1 LTATLTAGSVLKT
14 ERIPEGMNAKAHLP
28 AMERLFRYRFMILL
42 AALLLLLALYP
53 FLEQDVSERLLSLF
67 FTGTLIAGTY
77 SVSRDRRLLMAAIVI
92 AVGAFGSQWTSHFIN
107 SRIVFIFSRSLGC
120 LFYLLIAVAIV
131 ANVLKGEVVTADK
144 ICGGICAYL
153 VMGLMWA
160 FLFGLIEV
168 VHPGS
173 FLENGQII
181 SPDRGMSHQF
191 VLLNSMIYYSLA
203 TLTTTTYGDI
213 LAKTTPARALSNLEA
228 IAGQMYVAVLIS
240 RLVALHIMYSFSVR
254 PHSKD

>member
-1 LTATLTAGSVLKT
+1 LTAGLAADSVF
-14 ERIPEGMNAKAHLP
+14 EAQRHSEPMNAKAHLP
-28 AMERLFRYRFMILL
+28 PMEQLFRRRYMVLL

-77 SVSRDRRLLMAAIVI
+77 AVSRNRRFLIAAVVI
-92 AVGAFGSQWTSHFIN
+92 AVGAFGSQWLSHFIN
-107 SRIVFIFSRSLGC
+107 SRIVFVFSRSLGC

-131 ANVLKGEVVTADK
+131 ANVLKSEIVTADK

-153 VMGLMWA
+153 VIGLMWA

-173 FLENGQII
+173 FLENGQLIA
-181 SPDRGMSHQF
+181 PDRGTSHQF

-213 LAKTTPARALSNLEA
+213 LPKTTPARALSNLEA

-240 RLVALHIMYSFSVR
+240 RLVALHITQSIGAR
-254 PHSKD
+254 THSKD

>member
-1 LTATLTAGSVLKT
+1 
-14 ERIPEGMNAKAHLP
+14 
-28 AMERLFRYRFMILL
+28 MERLFRRRFMVLL
-42 AALLLLLALYP
+42 VALLLLLALYP

-77 SVSRDRRLLMAAIVI
+77 AVSRNRRFLVAAIVI
-92 AVGAFGSQWTSHFIN
+92 AAGAFGSQWLSHFVN
-107 SRIVFIFSRSLGC
+107 SRIVFVFSRSLGC
-120 LFYLLIAVAIV
+120 LFYLLITVAIV
-131 ANVLKGEVVTADK
+131 VNVLKGETVTADK

-160 FLFGLIEV
+160 FLFGLMEV

-173 FLENGQII
+173 FLEDGKLIA
-181 SPDRGMSHQF
+181 PDRGMSQQF
-191 VLLNSMIYYSLA
+191 ALLNSMIYYSLA

-213 LAKTTPARALSNLEA
+213 LPKTTPARALSNLEA

-240 RLVALHIMYSFSVR
+240 RLVALHITHSVSAR
-254 PHSKD
+254 PQSKD

>member
-1 LTATLTAGSVLKT
+1 
-14 ERIPEGMNAKAHLP
+14 
-28 AMERLFRYRFMILL
+28 MEQLFRHRFMILL

-77 SVSRDRRLLMAAIVI
+77 AVSRDRRFLVAAVVI
-92 AVGAFGSQWTSHFIN
+92 AVGAFGSQWLSHFVN
-107 SRIVFIFSRSLGC
+107 SRIVFVFSRSLGC
-120 LFYLLIAVAIV
+120 LFYLLITVAIV
-131 ANVLKGEVVTADK
+131 VNVLKGETVTADK

-173 FLENGQII
+173 FLENGHLIATTEG
-181 SPDRGMSHQF
+181 RTHQF
-191 VLLNSMIYYSLA
+191 ALLNSMIYYSLA

-213 LAKTTPARALSNLEA
+213 TAKATPARALSNLEA
-228 IAGQMYVAVLIS
+228 IAGQMYIAVLIS
-240 RLVALHIMYSFSVR
+240 RLVALHIMYHFNPR
-254 PHSKD
+254 AQTKD

>member
-1 LTATLTAGSVLKT
+1 MPT
-14 ERIPEGMNAKAHLP
+14 ESHHRP
-28 AMERLFRYRFMILL
+28 MEQLFRHRYLVLL
-42 AALLLLLALYP
+42 VTLLLLLAMYP

-77 SVSRDRRLLMAAIVI
+77 AVSRNRRFIVAAIVI
-92 AVGAFGSQWTSHFIN
+92 AVGAFGSQWLSHFVD
-107 SRIVFIFSRSLGC
+107 SGIVFIISRSLGC
-120 LFYLLIAVAIV
+120 TFYLLITVAIV
-131 ANVLKGEVVTADK
+131 VNVLKGETVTADK

-160 FLFGLIEV
+160 FLFGLIEG

-173 FLENGQII
+173 FLENGQVI
-181 SPDRGMSHQF
+181 SPDRGASHQF
-191 VLLNSMIYYSLA
+191 ALLNSMIYYSLA

-213 LAKTTPARALSNLEA
+213 IPKTTPARALSNIEA

-240 RLVALHIMYSFSVR
+240 RLVALHITHRVSTQ
-254 PHSKD
+254 SKD

>member
-1 LTATLTAGSVLKT
+1 
-14 ERIPEGMNAKAHLP
+14 
-28 AMERLFRYRFMILL
+28 MEKLFRRRYMILL

-77 SVSRDRRLLMAAIVI
+77 AVSRNRQFLVAALVI
-92 AVGAFGSQWTSHFIN
+92 AVGAFGSQWLSHFVD
-107 SRIVFIFSRSLGC
+107 SRIVFVFSRSLGC
-120 LFYLLIAVAIV
+120 LFYLLIAIAIV
-131 ANVLKGEVVTADK
+131 TNVLKSEIVTADK

-153 VMGLMWA
+153 VIGLMWA

-168 VHPGS
+168 LHPGS
-173 FLENGQII
+173 FLENSQII

-213 LAKTTPARALSNLEA
+213 VPKTTPARALSNLEA

-240 RLVALHIMYSFSVR
+240 RLVALHITQSVSTR
-254 PHSKD
+254 AHSKD

>member
-1 LTATLTAGSVLKT
+1 
-14 ERIPEGMNAKAHLP
+14 
-28 AMERLFRYRFMILL
+28 MERLFRRRFLVLL
-42 AALLLLLALYP
+42 VALLLLLALYP

-67 FTGTLIAGTY
+67 FTGTLMAGTY
-77 SVSRDRRLLMAAIVI
+77 AVSRDRRFLASAIVI
-92 AVGAFGSQWTSHFIN
+92 AVGAFGSQWLSHFVD
-107 SRIVFIFSRSLGC
+107 SRVVFVFSRSLGC
-120 LFYLLIAVAIV
+120 LFYLLIAIAIL
-131 ANVLKGEVVTADK
+131 ANVLKAETVTTDK

-173 FLENGQII
+173 FMENGQLIA
-181 SPDRGMSHQF
+181 PDRGMTHQF
-191 VLLNSMIYYSLA
+191 ALLNSMIYYSLA

-213 LAKTTPARALSNLEA
+213 LPKTTPARALSNLEA

-240 RLVALHIMYSFSVR
+240 RLVALHITHSVSAR
-254 PHSKD
+254 AH

>member
-1 LTATLTAGSVLKT
+1 MPT
-14 ERIPEGMNAKAHLP
+14 ESHYRP
-28 AMERLFRYRFMILL
+28 MEQVFRHRFMIFL
-42 AALLLLLALYP
+42 ATLLLLLALYP
-53 FLEQDVSERLLSLF
+53 FLEQEVSERLLSIF

-77 SVSRDRRLLMAAIVI
+77 SVSRRPRFLVAAII
-92 AVGAFGSQWTSHFIN
+92 LAVGAFGSQWLSHFIN
-107 SRIVFIFSRSLGC
+107 SRVVFVFSRSLGC
-120 LFYLLIAVAIV
+120 LFYLLITVAIL
-131 ANVLKGEVVTADK
+131 ANVLKGEAVTADK

-173 FLENGQII
+173 FLENGQLIA
-181 SPDRGMSHQF
+181 PNRGMSEQF
-191 VLLNSMIYYSLA
+191 ALLNSMIYYSLA

-240 RLVALHIMYSFSVR
+240 RLVALHITHSVSA
-254 PHSKD
+254 HSKD

>member
-1 LTATLTAGSVLKT
+1 
-14 ERIPEGMNAKAHLP
+14 
-28 AMERLFRYRFMILL
+28 MEQLFRHRFLVLL
-42 AALLLLLALYP
+42 VTLLLMLAMYP
-53 FLEQDVSERLLSLF
+53 FLEQAVSERLLSIF

-77 SVSRDRRLLMAAIVI
+77 AVSRNRRFIVAAVI
-92 AVGAFGSQWTSHFIN
+92 LAIGAFGSQWLSHFVN
-107 SRIVFIFSRSLGC
+107 SRIVFVFSRSLGC
-120 LFYLLIAVAIV
+120 LFYLLITVAIV
-131 ANVLKGEVVTADK
+131 VNVLKGETVTADK

-173 FLENGQII
+173 FLENGQVIM
-181 SPDRGMSHQF
+181 PDRGMSHQF
-191 VLLNSMIYYSLA
+191 ALLNSMIYYSLA

-213 LAKTTPARALSNLEA
+213 LPKTTPARALSNLEG

-240 RLVALHIMYSFSVR
+240 RLVALHITHSVSAR
-254 PHSKD
+254 THSKD